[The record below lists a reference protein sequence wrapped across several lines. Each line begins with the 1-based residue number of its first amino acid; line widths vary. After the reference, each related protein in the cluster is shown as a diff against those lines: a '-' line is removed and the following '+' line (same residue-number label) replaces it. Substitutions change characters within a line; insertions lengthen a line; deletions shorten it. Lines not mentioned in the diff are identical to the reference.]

1 MDLITISGIALGLA
15 MDCFAVAIS
24 TGTGTKKINTWT
36 PVFMSFLFGFFQFF
50 MVFIGWAGGSFFRN
64 YILNFDHW
72 FAFLLLFL
80 VGVKMLKEGFEKED
94 DTMEK
99 TDYTSIKMLLLLSFA
114 TSIDALAVGVS
125 FSFINIRIFFPA
137 VIIGFMSFVMTVIGF
152 LIGKKVGEMLGKR
165 AEILGG
171 IILIFI
177 GIKIL
182 IEHIK

>member
-24 TGTGTKKINTWT
+24 TGTGTKKINRWT
-36 PVFMSFLFGFFQFF
+36 PVFMALLFGFFQFF
-50 MVFIGWAGGSFFRN
+50 MVFIGWAGGSFFKN

-72 FAFLLLFL
+72 IAFLLLFL
-80 VGVKMLKEGFEKED
+80 VGVKMLKEGIEKED
-94 DTMEK
+94 DAREK
-99 TDYTSIKMLLLLSFA
+99 TDYTSVKMLLLLSFA

-125 FSFINIRIFFPA
+125 FSLINIRIFFPA
-137 VIIGFMSFVMTVIGF
+137 VIIGFMSFIMTVIGF
-152 LIGKKVGEMLGKR
+152 LIGKKAGEMLGKR